1 MKKLYYFDLG
11 LFDGKEIDMF
21 LSDVHDLDLDLKEVE
36 VHGFEAHGIYADRI
50 ADRFADNPNVHIH
63 NRAIS
68 DKEETVKLYIERTG
82 HGNSIYPTKNN
93 IDINNYVETKAI
105 CFAEWIEDNILDFK
119 DSYNILRFNIEGAE
133 FALFNQLEKK
143 DLLKYFNVV
152 LGSHE
157 QDMLKVDEL
166 KEHHNEYLE
175 LLARNNIK
183 VKPYCFTL
191 DFNVSLT
198 KIITE
203 LYE

>member
-1 MKKLYYFDLG
+1 MKKKLYFFDLG

-21 LSDVHDLDLDLKEVE
+21 LSDVKDLDLDYE
-36 VHGFEAHGIYADRI
+36 VHGFEAHPIYADRI
-50 ADRFADNPNVHIH
+50 ADRFADNPKVHIH

-68 DKEETVKLYIERTG
+68 DKTEMVKLYIERTG

-93 IDINNYVETKAI
+93 IDINNYVEAKAI
-105 CFAEWIEDNILDFK
+105 SFAEWIEDNIIDFK

-133 FALFNQLEKK
+133 FALFKQLVEK

-166 KEHHNEYLE
+166 KEYHGEYVK
-175 LLARNNIK
+175 LLVENNIK

-198 KIITE
+198 KIISD